1 MRRPLTPKR
10 KETMHATDLKKEG
23 LSQALKACKT
33 LLLFQATDTPLLLE
47 ANSDG
52 LVLSATGGGALVRTL
67 VPGKVE
73 EEGSA
78 VIDLNHLMS
87 LHLTGK
93 TTSFKSTKKL
103 INVRSGRGLY
113 KVGSSVETVK
123 PIKMPKP
130 GDRTVEIQAAFLRAA
145 IRAIWFKH
153 DDSGTG
159 DIRIVFGKGQL
170 RTETADEFRGVM
182 YRKPMPGWKDLPLF
196 KAVLPKKSADAIIGA
211 FDPNDTLWLE
221 VTATSFRMYSDDCYV
236 AIPLVTDSD
245 LPNVASMLKEQM
257 GQLKKTTVFHVNADD
272 LSKMTK
278 SATSVLDKKD
288 TEKLAAAQTFLTV
301 KDGKFV
307 MKTDG
312 DIGSFQTQVPYDS
325 FKGKEAEF
333 VVLSKNLADLVELAK
348 NSGEDISVE
357 VWGEDLVML
366 RNVQGDYRSIYAFPQ
381 VRV

>member
-1 MRRPLTPKR
+1 
-10 KETMHATDLKKEG
+10 MHATDLKKEG
-23 LSQALKACKT
+23 LDQALKACKA
-33 LLLFQATDTPLLLE
+33 LLLFQASDTPLLLE
-47 ANSDG
+47 TADDG
-52 LVLSATGGGALVRTL
+52 LVLSASGGGAIVRTL

-78 VIDLNHLMS
+78 VIDLNHLLS

-93 TTSFKSTKKL
+93 RNSFKSVKKQ
-103 INVRSGRGLY
+103 IQIRSDRAFY
-113 KVGSSVETVK
+113 KVGAAAEKVK

-130 GDRTVEIQAAFLRAA
+130 GNRTVEIHAALLRSA

-182 YRKPMPGWKDLPLF
+182 YRKVMKPWKDHPLS

-211 FDPNDTLWLE
+211 FDPDDTLYLE
-221 VTATSFRMYSDDCYV
+221 VTSTSFRMYSDECYV

-245 LPNVASMLKEQM
+245 LPNVARMLKDQM
-257 GQLKKTTVFHVNADD
+257 ENLTKTTVFNVGADD

-301 KDGKFV
+301 KGGKFI
-307 MKTDG
+307 MKTEG
-312 DIGSFQTQVPYDS
+312 DIGSFSTQVPYSSDS
-325 FKGKEAEF
+325 FKGKETEF

-348 NSGEDISVE
+348 NTGEELLVE

-381 VRV
+381 VRMG

>member
-1 MRRPLTPKR
+1 MKG
-10 KETMHATDLKKEG
+10 KDMHATDLKKEG
-23 LSQALKACKT
+23 LDQALKACKA

-47 ANSDG
+47 TADDG
-52 LVLSATGGGALVRTL
+52 LVLSARGGGALVRTF
-67 VPGKVE
+67 VPGKIE
-73 EEGSA
+73 REGST
-78 VIDLNHLMS
+78 VIDLNHLLS

-93 TTSFKSTKKL
+93 TASFKATKRQVE
-103 INVRSGRGLY
+103 IRSGRGQY
-113 KVGSSVETVK
+113 KVGASTETTK
-123 PIKMPKP
+123 TIKVPKP
-130 GDRTVEIQAAFLRAA
+130 GDNTVEVHAALLRAA

-159 DIRIVFGKGQL
+159 DIRIVFGKGVL

-182 YRKPMPGWKDLPLF
+182 YRRQMSNWKNTPLS
-196 KAVLPKKSADAIIGA
+196 KAVLPKKSADAILGA
-211 FDPNDTLWLE
+211 FDPDDTLYLE
-221 VTATSFRMYSDDCYV
+221 VTATSFRMYSDECYV

-245 LPNVASMLKEQM
+245 LPNVAGMLKEQM
-257 GQLKKTTVFHVNADD
+257 NQLKKTTVFHVGAAD

-288 TEKLAAAQTFLTV
+288 TEKLAAAQTHLKV
-301 KDGKFV
+301 AGGKFV
-307 MKTDG
+307 MKTEG
-312 DIGSFQTQVPYDS
+312 DIGSFQTQVPYSSDS
-325 FKGKEAEF
+325 FKGKETDF

-348 NSGEDISVE
+348 HTGEELSVE